1 VTFRIPV
8 WALFAVVAATVASP
22 LRAQSPGTI
31 EAGLFGQRTAFDEQ
45 TGLTF
50 GTAPGFGGSLGV
62 FVLTDLALEIG
73 SAYTWTSASD
83 PSAGSAT
90 WVPLR
95 IGAAYHFP
103 LTDDIYPLVGAG
115 LVRNSYSGAVDGSD
129 TGLSALVGI
138 KTYLSEKVA
147 FRSDLRLDA
156 ISDAFDGV
164 SSHSNWSFTAGI
176 SMDFGKGRYRD
187 TDGDGVRNR
196 QDLCPATVPGV
207 RVGSEG
213 CRLDEDGDGVFEEED
228 LCPMTPRGVG
238 VDSTGCRLD
247 GDADRVFDEDDQ
259 CPATPESIAVDALGC
274 PLDTD
279 ADQVLDYLDACP
291 ATPLGVS
298 VDTRGCPLDTD
309 GDRVVDQQDICPG
322 TPVGVGV
329 DATGCRLDSDMDG
342 VWDEDDRCSDHAP
355 GVTVGPDGCPVLF
368 EEEQDVLVLREVTF
382 ESWSAELTP
391 EAQHVLNEI
400 AEALV
405 VRPDVHIRVNGH
417 TDSDGTRELNLS
429 LSQARA
435 DAVRDYL
442 ISRGV
447 PGDQLEAR
455 GFGPDAPIATNETP
469 DGRRQN
475 RRVELER
482 INLGGA

>member
-1 VTFRIPV
+1 VTLNRSLH
-8 WALFAVVAATVASP
+8 ALLAVAALSVAPP
-22 LRAQSPGTI
+22 LRAQAPGTI

-45 TGLTF
+45 TGLSF

-62 FVLTDLALEIG
+62 FVLTDLALEVG
-73 SAYTWTSASD
+73 GAYTWTSEAD
-83 PSAGSAT
+83 PSDVSAT

-129 TGLSALVGI
+129 TGLSALVGV
-138 KTYLSEKVA
+138 KTYLNEKVA

-156 ISDAFDGV
+156 VSDAFNGS
-164 SSHSNWSFTAGI
+164 SSHSNWTFTAGI

-187 TDGDGVRNR
+187 TDSDGVRNR
-196 QDLCPATVPGV
+196 QDLCPQTEPGV
-207 RVGSEG
+207 LVGTDG
-213 CRLDEDGDGVFEEED
+213 CRLDEDGDGVFYEED
-228 LCPMTPRGVG
+228 LCPMTPGGVG
-238 VDSTGCRLD
+238 VDATGCRLD
-247 GDADRVFDEDDQ
+247 ADADRVFDEDDQ
-259 CPATPESIAVDALGC
+259 CPATAEGVAVDALGC

-279 ADQVLDYLDACP
+279 ADQVLDYLD
-291 ATPLGVS
+291 S
-298 VDTRGCPLDTD
+298 
-309 GDRVVDQQDICPG
+309 CPG
-322 TPVGVGV
+322 TPVGVAV

-342 VWDEDDRCSDHAP
+342 VWDEDDLCSDHAP

-368 EEEQDVLVLREVTF
+368 AEEQDVLVLGGVTF
-382 ESWSAELTP
+382 ETWSASLTP
-391 EAQHVLNEI
+391 EAQQVLKQI

-405 VRPDVHIRVNGH
+405 VRPDVRIRVNGH

-442 ISRGV
+442 LSRGV
-447 PGDQLEAR
+447 PDDQLEAR
-455 GFGPDAPIATNETP
+455 GFGPDVPIATNETP

-482 INLGGA
+482 LDPSGA